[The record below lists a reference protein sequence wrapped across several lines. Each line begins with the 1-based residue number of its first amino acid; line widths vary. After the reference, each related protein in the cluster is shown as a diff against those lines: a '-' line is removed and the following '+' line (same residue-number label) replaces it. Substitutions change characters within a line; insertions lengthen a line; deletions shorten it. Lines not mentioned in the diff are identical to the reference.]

1 MEELIS
7 PELLLMVSLL
17 LTGFLLFLSV
27 YFMITLSD
35 LESDYINSRQCS
47 DRLNLWTLPRLL
59 LLLLHSLLQLPSL
72 WLLLPSLPPALW
84 LLHRRLKMP
93 SGQTP
98 AQHPPPLQSFH
109 LQATQGCLTP
119 RKYTTVTL
127 SGLPS
132 KRV

>member
-93 SGQTP
+93 SGQSQP
-98 AQHPPPLQSFH
+98 SNH
-109 LQATQGCLTP
+109 L
-119 RKYTTVTL
+119 L
-127 SGLPS
+127 SSHSICRQL
-132 KRV
+132 RAV